1 MLIQGFILSAADPDQ
16 RVSLH
21 HGAVRLEGAR
31 IAEVGDLAGTVDLG
45 GPGCVVC
52 PGLIDVHLHLP
63 QFDSI
68 GADGMTLL
76 DWLGRVVFPAEARWE
91 DPAYAGQMTE
101 RVVGQLLAHGTT
113 GIAAYATVHHE
124 AALAAMDVLGR
135 SGLRGYVGQVL
146 MDRNA
151 PVQLCRDADQLIVE
165 TASLLERKVVGRVEP
180 AVTPRF
186 AISCTGPLLE
196 RAGELAGR
204 YGAVVQT
211 HLAETQRE
219 CALIGELFN
228 GVRYTEVYQRAGLLG
243 PRSILGHGIW
253 LDEQER
259 RILSETGSIIAHCPT
274 ANTFL
279 QSGAMDRAG
288 LLAGGIRLGLGS
300 DVAGGPDRSMVRVA
314 RAMIETAK
322 GRGSV
327 APTPAEAWWQ
337 ITAGNADVLGWAD
350 GGRIATGRCADLI
363 VFEPDIP
370 WRDAPDPLG
379 VLLYAWDDRWLRQVV
394 LEGRVVWDGRRL

>member
-1 MLIQGFILSAADPDQ
+1 
-16 RVSLH
+16 
-21 HGAVRLEGAR
+21 
-31 IAEVGDLAGTVDLG
+31 VDLG
-45 GPGCVVC
+45 GPGCLVC

-76 DWLGRVVFPAEARWE
+76 DWLDRVVFPAEARWA

-124 AALAAMDVLGR
+124 AALAAIEVLGR
-135 SGLRGYVGQVL
+135 TGMRGYVGQVL

-151 PVQLCRDADQLIVE
+151 PAELCRDADQLIAE
-165 TASLLERKVVGRVEP
+165 TATLLDRKAVGRIEP

-196 RAGELAGR
+196 QAGELAGR

-211 HLAETQRE
+211 HLAETERE
-219 CALIGELFN
+219 CALIGELFS
-228 GVRYTEVYQRAGLLG
+228 GVSYTEVYQRAGLLG

-253 LDEQER
+253 LDSQER
-259 RILSETGSIIAHCPT
+259 RTLSETGSIIAHCPT
-274 ANTFL
+274 ANAFL

-288 LLAGGIRLGLGS
+288 LLAGGVRLGLGS

-322 GRGSV
+322 ARGS
-327 APTPAEAWWQ
+327 APPTPAEAWWQ
-337 ITAGNADVLGWAD
+337 ITAGNADVLGWDDA
-350 GGRIATGRCADLI
+350 GRIAAGRAADLI

-379 VLLYAWDDRWLRQVV
+379 TLLYAWDDRWLRQVV